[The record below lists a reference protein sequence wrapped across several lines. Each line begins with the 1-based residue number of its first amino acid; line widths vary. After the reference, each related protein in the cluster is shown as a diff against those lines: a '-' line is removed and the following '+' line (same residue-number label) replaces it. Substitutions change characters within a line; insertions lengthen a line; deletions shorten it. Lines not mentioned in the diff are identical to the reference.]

1 MLRSVDYDRIDR
13 LARKEGPYAL
23 HREGK
28 IREVANLTDLKDASL
43 EIDLLRTI
51 QAASPKSKRRIEHI
65 SMSRGGQRFHTSSK
79 RDLDLM
85 HRQSIDIAN
94 SKRDPMDPNYKPT
107 DLDLALPSIKKGRAV
122 FSHSLSHTDPRV
134 IIQNC
139 SITQRY
145 LTRNV
150 FQSNKLP
157 QKESV
162 RDSIDNLRSI
172 QITQLMKIEKENE
185 AERLKIHLDVET
197 DKFNKAREKAYADNS
212 LFNAT
217 LTESTQK
224 AQELDKENERMLKK
238 KNQLDR
244 EIDALK
250 DKILDNTRKTNQVEY
265 LLSKEIE
272 NKKFMVEIKNS
283 K

>member
-28 IREVANLTDLKDASL
+28 IREVANLTDLRDASL
-43 EIDLLRTI
+43 EMDLLRTV
-51 QAASPKSKRRIEHI
+51 QDASPKSKRRIENI
-65 SMSRGGQRFHTSSK
+65 SMSRGGQRFYTSSK
-79 RDLDLM
+79 RDLDVM
-85 HRQSIDIAN
+85 HRQSVDIAN
-94 SKRDPMDPNYKPT
+94 SQRDPLDPNYKPT
-107 DLDLALPSIKKGRAV
+107 DLDLSLLPSIKKGRAV
-122 FSHSLSHTDPRV
+122 FSHSLSHTGPSV
-134 IIQNC
+134 VIQNC

-185 AERLKIHLDVET
+185 AERLKIHLDIET
-197 DKFNKAREKAYADNS
+197 DKFYKAREKAYADNK

-217 LTESTQK
+217 LAESTQK
-224 AQELDKENERMLKK
+224 AQELDKENEKMFKK
-238 KNQLDR
+238 KN
-244 EIDALK
+244 
-250 DKILDNTRKTNQVEY
+250 
-265 LLSKEIE
+265 
-272 NKKFMVEIKNS
+272 
-283 K
+283 